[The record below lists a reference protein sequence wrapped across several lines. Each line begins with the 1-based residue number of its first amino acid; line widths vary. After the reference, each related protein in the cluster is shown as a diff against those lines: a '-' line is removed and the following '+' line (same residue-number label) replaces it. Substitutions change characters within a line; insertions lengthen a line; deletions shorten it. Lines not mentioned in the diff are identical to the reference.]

1 MDGGGVTAVG
11 HDGEE
16 RCGGMHTAARRI
28 NATNTAGENPRTP
41 HEISPLWMM
50 ELLGCDAARYHI

>member
-1 MDGGGVTAVG
+1 M
-11 HDGEE
+11 
-16 RCGGMHTAARRI
+16 RRDAHHSKEYQR
-28 NATNTAGENPRTP
+28 NDTAGENPRTP